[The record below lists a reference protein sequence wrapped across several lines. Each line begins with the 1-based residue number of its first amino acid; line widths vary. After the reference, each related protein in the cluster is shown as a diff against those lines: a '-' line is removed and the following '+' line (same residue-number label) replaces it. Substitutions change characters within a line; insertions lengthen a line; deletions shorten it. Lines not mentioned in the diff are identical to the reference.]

1 MYKRTVAGNN
11 KEVKNDE
18 LLTLNTLYIY
28 NILCM
33 QMLNI

>member
-18 LLTLNTLYIY
+18 LLTFNTLYIY